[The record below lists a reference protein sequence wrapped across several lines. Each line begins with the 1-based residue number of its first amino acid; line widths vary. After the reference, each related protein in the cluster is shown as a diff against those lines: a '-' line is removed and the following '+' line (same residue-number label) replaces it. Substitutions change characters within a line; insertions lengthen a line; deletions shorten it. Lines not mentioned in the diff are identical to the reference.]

1 VNAPRLANGT
11 QDRERLRLADHYDA
25 ELREHNEQLRG
36 ATDIGPADCV
46 LDVGCGAG
54 QSTCDAARAAVSGSV
69 LGVDSSEQ
77 MLERARRR
85 VAEEGLHNV
94 AFELADAQVH
104 RFALAHFDVVISR
117 FGTMFF
123 ADPVATFTNIAS
135 ASRPSARLVMMVWQ
149 SHDRNEWATAI
160 HRSLTAGR
168 ATSAQPPS
176 ALDPFSL
183 GDPSLVTSIL
193 GKAGF
198 AKVGFTDVHVPVYYG
213 PDATAAYDLVCDMK
227 STKELLAGLEAAA
240 TDRALAR
247 LRDAGCTRHW
257 PRRAVRLASMDH
269 HGSPPAMTTASRCR
283 DKTAGKDLCGLPSR
297 HADRTPRKIA
307 RH

>member
-1 VNAPRLANGT
+1 VKTPRLANGT
-11 QDRERLRLADHYDA
+11 QDRQRLRLADHYDA
-25 ELREHNEQLRG
+25 ELREHNVQLRG

-54 QSTCDAARAAVSGSV
+54 QSTRDAARTAVSGSV

-94 AFELADAQVH
+94 AFELGDAQVH

-123 ADPVATFTNIAS
+123 ADPVAAFTNIAS

-160 HRSLTAGR
+160 RRSLTAGR

-176 ALDPFSL
+176 ACRKRSAI
-183 GDPSLVTSIL
+183 SATTSP
-193 GKAGF
+193 AS
-198 AKVGFTDVHVPVYYG
+198 AQPTE
-213 PDATAAYDLVCDMK
+213 DA
-227 STKELLAGLEAAA
+227 EN
-240 TDRALAR
+240 R
-247 LRDAGCTRHW
+247 TR
-257 PRRAVRLASMDH
+257 P
-269 HGSPPAMTTASRCR
+269 
-283 DKTAGKDLCGLPSR
+283 K
-297 HADRTPRKIA
+297 
-307 RH
+307 

>member
-1 VNAPRLANGT
+1 VKTPRLANCT

-36 ATDIGPADCV
+36 ATDIGPADRV

-54 QSTCDAARAAVSGSV
+54 QSTRDAARAAVSGSV

-85 VAEEGLHNV
+85 VAEEGLYNV
-94 AFELADAQVH
+94 AFEVGDAQVH

-123 ADPVATFTNIAS
+123 ADPVAAFTNIAS

-160 HRSLTAGR
+160 DRSLTAGR
-168 ATSAQPPS
+168 ATGAQPPS
-176 ALDPFSL
+176 ALEPFSL
-183 GDPSLVTSIL
+183 GDPSIVTSIL

-198 AKVGFTDVHVPVYYG
+198 AKVGFTDVNVPVYYG
-213 PDATAAYDLVCDMK
+213 PDTAAAYDLVCDMK
-227 STKELLAGLEAAA
+227 VTIDLLAGLEAAA
-240 TDRALAR
+240 RDRALAR
-247 LRDAGCTRHW
+247 LRETLEAHATGRGVLFDSRAWIVTA
-257 PRRAVRLASMDH
+257 RR
-269 HGSPPAMTTASRCR
+269 
-283 DKTAGKDLCGLPSR
+283 LP
-297 HADRTPRKIA
+297 
-307 RH
+307 